1 MNSKA
6 QALRDY
12 LPEFAEGTKS
22 SRALIETGLRDD
34 ALRRALR
41 DGADEIERLME
52 VAFVRSRSAMTGRM
66 PEAYSDDELAKMFAP
81 WWDRQDTTGLDP
93 REVRLLQ
100 TVVDR
105 NLQLREGRKLTCVYC
120 GHEYP
125 FDDVSADQLD
135 KHIKTCEKHPLFA
148 ATMELTTLRQ
158 QLQAAREGLE
168 KIVVEDEDQ
177 ASAWGGEE
185 GDPDNVEYHTK
196 RAAFARA
203 TLETIHAAIGGA
215 K

>member
-6 QALRDY
+6 QALCDY

-41 DGADEIERLME
+41 DGADEIERLTE
-52 VAFVRSRSAMTGRM
+52 VAFVRSRSAMTGRL
-66 PEAYSDDELAKMFAP
+66 PKAYSDDELAKMFEP
-81 WWDRQDTTGLDP
+81 WWERQDTTGLDP

-125 FDDVSADQLD
+125 FDGVQAEQLD
-135 KHIKTCEKHPLFA
+135 AHIKTCEKHPLQHA
-148 ATMELTTLRQ
+148 LARLALAVEGLKDIAELDCTYPESPCFEYHISKLPHGMCVGCKARTTL
-158 QLQAAREGLE
+158 AKIEGS
-168 KIVVEDEDQ
+168 K
-177 ASAWGGEE
+177 
-185 GDPDNVEYHTK
+185 
-196 RAAFARA
+196 A
-203 TLETIHAAIGGA
+203 T
-215 K
+215 